1 MDGGEEIMNQGEE
14 VIVLKI
20 RREAFERLYNEGLIA
35 LDGEDFELDKVEP
48 YKEEYP
54 DDETWVRLKSEAGK
68 AYKVFKEYQYK
79 LRNK

>member
-1 MDGGEEIMNQGEE
+1 MTQGEEI
-14 VIVLKI
+14 IVLKI

-48 YKEEYP
+48 YKEEYL
-54 DDETWVRLKSEAGK
+54 DDETWVKLKSDSYN
-68 AYKVFKEYQYK
+68 AYKKLREYQYK